1 MAVLKAVS
9 AAVLMLIAAPAH
21 ADATDQWQSHI
32 SEASLRYGI
41 PESWIKR
48 VMRAESGGQTSRG
61 GAPIRSRVGAMGLMQ
76 LMPRTW
82 DSVRAEEG
90 LGRNP
95 DEPRDNILAGTAYL
109 RAMYDQFGYP
119 GLFAA
124 YNAGPA
130 RYASYLAGRS
140 RLPAETIAYV
150 ASIAGGVRTRKD
162 DAIAVPPVQ
171 DIAPERAPESLFF
184 AVRMPSDIAPELSPA
199 RAASGLFVTPRTAP
213 DNAE

>member
-1 MAVLKAVS
+1 MAVVKAVL
-9 AAVLMLIAAPAH
+9 AAVLMLNAAPAR

-82 DSVRAEEG
+82 ESVRAEER

-95 DEPRDNILAGTAYL
+95 DDPRDNILAGTAYL
-109 RAMYDQFGYP
+109 RTMYEQFGYP

-130 RYASYLAGRS
+130 RYAAYLAGRS

-150 ASIAGGVRTRKD
+150 AGIAGGVRERKG

-171 DIAPERAPESLFF
+171 NIAPERALESLFF
-184 AVRMPSDIAPELSPA
+184 AVRMPSEVTPQLSPA
-199 RAASGLFVTPRTAP
+199 RVASGLLVPLRTAP
-213 DNAE
+213 DRAE

>member
-1 MAVLKAVS
+1 MAVLKAVL
-9 AAVLMLIAAPAH
+9 AAVSMLIAAPVR
-21 ADATDQWQSHI
+21 ADAVDQWQVYI

-41 PESWIKR
+41 PEGWIRR

-61 GAPIRSRVGAMGLMQ
+61 GAPIRSQVGAMGLMQ

-82 DSVRAEEG
+82 AEVRGDEG
-90 LGRNP
+90 LGRDP
-95 DEPRDNILAGTAYL
+95 DDPRDNILAGTAYL

-150 ASIAGGVRTRKD
+150 ASIAGGNRTRQAD
-162 DAIAVPPVQ
+162 TIAGAPVQ
-171 DIAPERAPESLFF
+171 DIALERLPKSLFF
-184 AVRMPSDIAPELSPA
+184 AVRMRNDGAPELPKAPA
-199 RAASGLFVTPRTAP
+199 ESGLFVPLRTAP
-213 DNAE
+213 DSAE

>member
-21 ADATDQWQSHI
+21 ADATHQWQSHI
-32 SEASLRYGI
+32 SEASLRYCI

-48 VMRAESGGQTSRG
+48 VMRAESGGLTSRN

-76 LMPRTW
+76 LMPHTW
-82 DSVRAEEG
+82 ESVRGEEG
-90 LGRNP
+90 LGLNP
-95 DEPRDNILAGTAYL
+95 DDPRDNILAGTAYL

-124 YNAGPA
+124 YNTGPA

-171 DIAPERAPESLFF
+171 NIAPERAPDSLFF
-184 AVRMPSDIAPELSPA
+184 AVRMRNDIVPELAPVTPV
-199 RAASGLFVTPRTAP
+199 SGLFMTLRTAP
-213 DNAE
+213 DSAE